1 MSDANQTPAPSSASE
16 PDRDNPGDENPQT
29 APAAEGDTSPTEQ
42 RPEDGSAA
50 TGTTDGSDTAR
61 G

>member
-1 MSDANQTPAPSSASE
+1 MDDATRTPTPSSASQ
-16 PDRDNPGDENPQT
+16 PDYDNPGDQNPQT

-42 RPEDGSAA
+42 HPEDGSAA
-50 TGTTDGSDTAR
+50 TGTTDGDDSR